1 LGCRW
6 VQKNNKQQQKSNEV
20 NMQKDY
26 QSSLG
31 RMQPKRIDIEKVKK
45 DGWKN
50 DGILV
55 VKKDDERLN
64 WTEKELIKQIGNKIY
79 NNQNR

>member
-1 LGCRW
+1 
-6 VQKNNKQQQKSNEV
+6 
-20 NMQKDY
+20 MQKDY
-26 QSSLG
+26 QSPLG
-31 RMQPKRIDIEKVKK
+31 RMQPKKMDIEKVKK

-55 VKKDDERLN
+55 IKIDDDRLN

-79 NNQNR
+79 KNEVTK